1 MATKVYKLKKP
12 CNNFSFVIT
21 GKGGNSLRYEFTG
34 GSVVTGTP
42 ARVILRAQYSQD
54 LLEASQI
61 FKDGDVVLESTSEE
75 SVAIAQKEKKLKSI
89 EGVTTTE
96 QAILYVANTWGEQ
109 VKNAKQAKSFANKQG
124 YDFPELNK

>member
-1 MATKVYKLKKP
+1 MATKVYKLKKL

-42 ARVILRAQYSQD
+42 ARVILRSQYSQD
-54 LLEASQI
+54 LLEGSKV
-61 FKDGDVVLESTSEE
+61 FKDGDVVLESISDDN
-75 SVAIAQKEKKLKSI
+75 AINVQEKRKLKPI